1 VKRRPRFQSKDFAQ
15 NSGKRGLL
23 VEVRNNNVEKALR
36 ILKKKLQEDGLFNE
50 LRNREFH
57 QTRGERKRKE
67 KAAGKRRANKALQKR
82 MLEQGY

>member
-1 VKRRPRFQSKDFAQ
+1 MKRNRFKAQSKDF
-15 NSGKRGLL
+15 NSDKPGMF

-50 LRNREFH
+50 LRNREFFMS
-57 QTRGERKRKE
+57 RGERRRKDQ
-67 KAAGKRRANKALQKR
+67 AAGKRRAKKALQKR